1 MWIGQSTV
9 FYDGIAT
16 LESRHAMRSLVRG
29 RQGAMVTNDMGR
41 HIQIDGDDGGFSAYV
56 AGPASGSGP
65 GLVVLQEW
73 WGLVP
78 QIRDVCDRLARSG
91 FVALA
96 PDLYRGESTTD
107 PDEAGRMMM
116 GLEIERAGRDLGA
129 AVEALRREPAVNGG
143 RVGCIGFCMGCQL
156 ALYAA
161 CLRPD
166 IAAVVDCYGVHPK
179 VSLDLES
186 CRAKVLGVFAEN
198 DDFISSADV
207 QLLDDALS
215 KAGVD
220 AKLLTYVGVQHAFM
234 NDARPDVFDADT
246 AVEAWRDIEN
256 FLDAE
261 LR

>member
-1 MWIGQSTV
+1 V
-9 FYDGIAT
+9 P
-16 LESRHAMRSLVRG
+16 
-29 RQGAMVTNDMGR
+29 TNDKGR
-41 HIQIDGDDGGFSAYV
+41 EIQIASEDGEFRAYV
-56 AGPASGSGP
+56 ATPASGHGP

-107 PDEAGRMMM
+107 PDVAGRLMME
-116 GLEIERAGRDLGA
+116 LEIERAGRDLGA
-129 AVEALRREPAVNGG
+129 AVEALRRQSATSGS
-143 RVGCIGFCMGCQL
+143 RVGCIGFCMGGQL

-161 CLRPD
+161 CLQPE

-179 VSLDLES
+179 IPLDLEA

-198 DDFISSADV
+198 DEFISSADV
-207 QLLDDALS
+207 QILDEALS
-215 KAGVD
+215 QAGVD
-220 AKLLTYVGVQHAFM
+220 AKLLTYLGVQHAFL
-234 NDARPDVFDADT
+234 NDARPDVFDAET
-246 AVEAWRDIEN
+246 AAEAWRDIET
-256 FLDAE
+256 FLEAE

>member
-1 MWIGQSTV
+1 MGMNENGREIEIASE
-9 FYDGIAT
+9 DG
-16 LESRHAMRSLVRG
+16 E
-29 RQGAMVTNDMGR
+29 
-41 HIQIDGDDGGFSAYV
+41 FKAYL
-56 AGPASGSGP
+56 APPASGRGP

-96 PDLYRGESTTD
+96 PDLFRGESTTD
-107 PDEAGRMMM
+107 PDVAGRLMME
-116 GLEIERAGRDLGA
+116 LEIERAGRDLGA
-129 AVEALRREPAVNGG
+129 AVEALRREPATDGG
-143 RVGCIGFCMGCQL
+143 RVGCIGFCMGGQL

-161 CLRPD
+161 CLRPE

-179 VSLDLES
+179 VSLDFES
-186 CRAKVLGVFAEN
+186 CRAKVLGIFAEN

-207 QLLDDALS
+207 QLLDEALS
-215 KAGVD
+215 KAGVE
-220 AKLLTYVGVQHAFM
+220 AKLMTYLGVQHAFM
-234 NDARPDVFDADT
+234 NDARPDVFDAET
-246 AVEAWRDIEN
+246 AAEAWHDIEN

>member
-1 MWIGQSTV
+1 MGMNENGREIEIASE
-9 FYDGIAT
+9 DG
-16 LESRHAMRSLVRG
+16 E
-29 RQGAMVTNDMGR
+29 
-41 HIQIDGDDGGFSAYV
+41 FKAYL
-56 AGPASGSGP
+56 APPASGRGP

-96 PDLYRGESTTD
+96 PDLFRGESTTD
-107 PDEAGRMMM
+107 PDVAGRLMME
-116 GLEIERAGRDLGA
+116 LEIERAGRDLGA
-129 AVEALRREPAVNGG
+129 AVEALRREPATDGG
-143 RVGCIGFCMGCQL
+143 RVGCIGFCMGGQL

-161 CLRPD
+161 CLRPE

-179 VSLDLES
+179 VSLDFKS
-186 CRAKVLGVFAEN
+186 CRAKVLGIFAEN

-207 QLLDDALS
+207 QLLDEALS
-215 KAGVD
+215 KAGVE
-220 AKLLTYVGVQHAFM
+220 AKLMTYLGVQHAFM
-234 NDARPDVFDADT
+234 NDARPDVFDAET
-246 AVEAWRDIEN
+246 AAEAWHDIEN

>member
-1 MWIGQSTV
+1 MT
-9 FYDGIAT
+9 AT
-16 LESRHAMRSLVRG
+16 SEAG
-29 RQGAMVTNDMGR
+29 RE
-41 HIQIDGDDGGFSAYV
+41 IQIESDDGPFKAYV
-56 AGPASGSGP
+56 ATPASGQGP

-107 PDEAGRMMM
+107 PDEAGRLMMS
-116 GLEIERAGRDLGA
+116 LEIERAGRDLGM
-129 AVEALRREPAVNGG
+129 AVDALRREPATNGST
-143 RVGCIGFCMGCQL
+143 VGCIGFCMGGQL

-161 CLRPD
+161 CLQPE
-166 IAAVVDCYGVHPK
+166 IAAVVDCYGVHPN
-179 VSLDLES
+179 VALDFS
-186 CRAKVLGVFAEN
+186 GCRAKVLGVFAEN

-207 QLLDDALS
+207 RNLDEVLS
-215 KAGVD
+215 EAGVD
-220 AKLLTYVGVQHAFM
+220 AKLLTYVGVQHAFL
-234 NDARPDVFDADT
+234 NDARPDVFDAET
-246 AVEAWRDIEN
+246 AAEVWRDIET

>member
-1 MWIGQSTV
+1 MGMNENGREIEIASE
-9 FYDGIAT
+9 DG
-16 LESRHAMRSLVRG
+16 E
-29 RQGAMVTNDMGR
+29 
-41 HIQIDGDDGGFSAYV
+41 FKAYV
-56 AGPASGSGP
+56 ATPASGRGP

-96 PDLYRGESTTD
+96 PDLFRGESTTD
-107 PDEAGRMMM
+107 PDVAGRLMME
-116 GLEIERAGRDLGA
+116 LEIERAGRDLGA
-129 AVEALRREPAVNGG
+129 AVEALRREPATDGS
-143 RVGCIGFCMGCQL
+143 RVGCIGFCMGGQL

-161 CLRPD
+161 CLRPE

-179 VSLDLES
+179 VSLDFES
-186 CRAKVLGVFAEN
+186 CRAKVLGIFAEN

-207 QLLDDALS
+207 QLLDEALS
-215 KAGVD
+215 KAGVE
-220 AKLLTYVGVQHAFM
+220 AKLMTYLGVQHAFM
-234 NDARPDVFDADT
+234 NDARPDVFDAET
-246 AVEAWRDIEN
+246 AAEAWHDIEN